1 MLCKGSALSKSHFLL
16 WKRNVVEPNDVYLNI
31 SFECHITLFLL
42 YCLGF
47 GLTRQAYW
55 KFLSCDVNISEFPL
69 LVKTYGGKHR
79 LDMAG
84 KKGGGVLEDA
94 LFSV

>member
-42 YCLGF
+42 YCLGI

-55 KFLSCDVNISEFPL
+55 KFLSCDVNMLHLYSQYTLNLPQITVSRACSHFP
-69 LVKTYGGKHR
+69 TR
-79 LDMAG
+79 R
-84 KKGGGVLEDA
+84 
-94 LFSV
+94 